1 MLLLLRREIQ
11 ISYYSL
17 RKTKP
22 SYNKQRNQIWRMFAA
37 CQLNRKKKKSAVL
50 WKERK
55 ERRPV
60 ASRNDLRPNQCPA
73 GTPAR
78 PTSLP
83 FSFLITEADL
93 RLNKVLLPCIDEST
107 VKLSDVM
114 APGQGGPHAR
124 ARFGSS
130 FPQLLLI
137 AAFPRKAHAR
147 WVGSS
152 YFSGYSYFT

>member
-37 CQLNRKKKKSAVL
+37 CQLNRKKKSAVL

-60 ASRNDLRPNQCPA
+60 ASRNDLRPNQCHA

-124 ARFGSS
+124 AIRILFPTITVNRGISPKSS
-130 FPQLLLI
+130 RALGRQQLLQWL
-137 AAFPRKAHAR
+137 
-147 WVGSS
+147 
-152 YFSGYSYFT
+152 